1 MADTLE
7 RTAIR
12 KVYLRL
18 LPIALLIYFL
28 CYVDRINVGFA
39 ALTMNKELGLD
50 PSIFGIAAGAFFWGY
65 CLFEV
70 PSNIILEKVGAR
82 LWLARIMVSWGLLSG
97 ATVFCVGPRSFMTV
111 RFLLGIAEA
120 GLYPGILLF
129 FTYWF
134 PDRHRARIFAGFTL
148 ALPGAVALGAP
159 LSTGLMEL
167 DGLWGLAGWKWMYL
181 VEAAPTVAIGC
192 LLPFI
197 LTDRP
202 AQARWLSEAERA
214 WLSRTLEHERRQIEA
229 HRTVGL
235 LQSFWNPHVL
245 LLSLNFFGIVTAS
258 LGLLIFLPQIVKQV
272 GLTNMQVGWASMVPY
287 ICGSISMVAWGWI
300 SDRMGER
307 RWNLFVACVVAAL
320 GLMVAGLSVGTYWS
334 LVGMSIAAIGLYGTK
349 GPFWSMPAM
358 FLTGTAA
365 AASFAWINSLGNLG
379 GFFGPSI
386 VGWVRESTGSFAG
399 GLYALAGFALLAA
412 VVSALWLH
420 IPKPAGLGESHAAPA
435 E

>member
-1 MADTLE
+1 MEDALE

-18 LPIALLIYFL
+18 LPVALLIYFL

-70 PSNIILEKVGAR
+70 PSNIILEKLGAR
-82 LWLARIMVSWGLLSG
+82 LWLARIMVTWGLLSG
-97 ATVFCVGPRSFMTV
+97 ATAFCVGPWSFMTV

-148 ALPGAVALGAP
+148 ALPAAVALGAP

-167 DGLWGLAGWKWMYL
+167 DGIWGLAGWKWMYL

-202 AQARWLSEAERA
+202 AQAHWLSEEERA
-214 WLSRTLEHERRQIEA
+214 WLAGTLERERRQIEA
-229 HRTVGL
+229 HRKVGL
-235 LQSFWNPHVL
+235 WQSFGNPHVL

-258 LGLLIFLPQIVKQV
+258 LGLLIFLPQIVKQL
-272 GLTNMQVGWASMVPY
+272 GLTNMQVGWASMIPY
-287 ICGSISMVAWGWI
+287 VCGSISMVAWGWV

-307 RWNLFVACVVAAL
+307 RWNLFTACLLAAL

-334 LVGMSIAAIGLYGTK
+334 LVGISIAAIGLYGTK

-358 FLTGTAA
+358 FLTGTSA
-365 AASFAWINSLGNLG
+365 AASLAWINSLGNLG
-379 GFFGPSI
+379 GFFGPGI

-412 VVSALWLH
+412 AVSALWLH
-420 IPKPAGLGESHAAPA
+420 IPRPLGVGEAPAAPA